1 MTRDVRAWDTEMEI
15 ADLDNQA
22 PEASQP
28 YTNIIAIIETE
39 PNEVN
44 RMRVV
49 LLA

>member
-39 PNEVN
+39 NEVN